1 MEVGE
6 GLRKVGRAVRQVAKS
21 LDTRVEVML
30 LDAIND
36 ESVAGI
42 ILQHIG
48 NPVMERMGK
57 DRYTNAFSIVDVLAN
72 MGYVATWNDED
83 YMGRFPQE
91 YRAVRQSLH
100 KLSGFGAIELVPLE
114 EPDRQKESIYYQV
127 VDKVKL
133 KDISEGKEA
142 PEAKT
147 A

>member
-1 MEVGE
+1 MELGE
-6 GLRKVGRAVRQVAKS
+6 GLKRIGRSAKRAAKS
-21 LDTRVEVML
+21 LDTRVEVIP

-36 ESVAGI
+36 ESVART

-48 NPVMERMGK
+48 NPVLERMGK
-57 DRYTNAFSIVDVLAN
+57 DRYTNPFSIVGVIAN

-83 YMGRFPQE
+83 YMGRFPEE

-100 KLSGFGAIELVPLE
+100 KLSGFGAIELVPLDE
-114 EPDRQKESIYYQV
+114 SDRQKESIYYKV

-133 KDISEGKEA
+133 EDISEGKEV